1 VIPFLETDWDAL
13 TPGERNSL
21 TFLRGL
27 RDAIANDLLAELGC
41 YDWNREDIYD
51 HDDQDN
57 AFEWME
63 GLLTYRDPRWAYN
76 KIRDLFANQEQW
88 TNCKRLDVLRI
99 IALRIARL
107 ERERANV
114 PLDVYNDHLLLNA

>member
-1 VIPFLETDWDAL
+1 MIPFLEADWDAL
-13 TPGERNSL
+13 STPERTSL

-41 YDWNREDIYD
+41 YDWNREELW
-51 HDDQDN
+51 DDVEN
-57 AFEWME
+57 PFEWME
-63 GLLTYRDPRWAYN
+63 WLLTFRLGYHRLGYQRLQA
-76 KIRDLFANQEQW
+76 RFTNQEES
-88 TNCKRLDVLRI
+88 TNCKRLDVLRK

-114 PLDVYNDHLLLNA
+114 RLDDYDDHLLLNA